1 MNPLAGKRVLVT
13 RPRAQAADLC
23 EKLSALEMQPILF
36 PTIEVV
42 PPEDDTALDEAVA
55 QVGRFDWV
63 IFTSV
68 NGVHA
73 FMERLRAA
81 GRETRDFDGVRVAA
95 IGPATAQ
102 ALAMC
107 AVQPQVI
114 PDEYVA
120 ERIPDALGE
129 VQGQRILLPRAKIA
143 REVLAVELRRRGA
156 VVHEVAAY
164 DTRAARPSPQDWAEL
179 RRGVDVV
186 TFTSSSTVRELV
198 GLLAGEPD
206 VSLGRAR
213 VACIG
218 PITAQTARE
227 LGLHVDIV
235 AQVYTMSGLVQA
247 IAEYLKRCAEEVAF
261 ESNE

>member
-23 EKLSALEMQPILF
+23 DKLLALGMQPILF
-36 PTIEVV
+36 PTIEIV
-42 PPEDDTALDEAVA
+42 PPEEGAALDEAAA
-55 QVGRFDWV
+55 QVGRFDWI

-81 GRETRDFDGVRVAA
+81 GKEMSAFDGVRVAA

-102 ALAMC
+102 ALTMYG
-107 AVQPQVI
+107 VQPQVI

-120 ERIPDALGE
+120 ERIPDGLGD
-129 VQGQRILLPRAKIA
+129 VQGQHILLPRAKIA
-143 REVLAVELRRRGA
+143 REALAVELRRRGA

-186 TFTSSSTVRELV
+186 TFTSSSTVRELL
-198 GLLAGEPD
+198 GLLADEPD
-206 VSLGRAR
+206 VSLGGAS

-227 LGLHVDIV
+227 FGLRVDVV
-235 AQVYTMSGLVQA
+235 ARVYTMSGLVQA
-247 IAEYLKRCAEEVAF
+247 IVEYLKRQAEEAVF

>member
-1 MNPLAGKRVLVT
+1 MNALAGKRVLVT

-23 EKLSALEMQPILF
+23 EKLSALGMQPILF
-36 PTIEVV
+36 PTIEIV
-42 PPEDDTALDEAVA
+42 PPEEEAALDEAVA

-68 NGVHA
+68 NGVQA
-73 FMERLRAA
+73 FMERLGAA
-81 GRETRDFDGVRVAA
+81 GKEALGFDGVRVAA

-102 ALAMC
+102 ALTMHG
-107 AVQPQVI
+107 VQPQVI

-120 ERIPDALGE
+120 ERIPDGLGD
-129 VQGQRILLPRAKIA
+129 VKGQCILLPRAKIA
-143 REVLAVELRRRGA
+143 REALAVELRRRGA

-164 DTRAARPSPQDWAEL
+164 DTRAARPGPQDWAEL

-186 TFTSSSTVRELV
+186 TFTSSSTVRELL

-206 VSLGRAR
+206 VSLGRAG

-235 AQVYTMSGLVQA
+235 ARVYTMNGLVQA
-247 IAEYLKRCAEEVAF
+247 ITEYLKRCAEVAF